1 MKVGVIGV
9 GVMGQNHVRVY
20 SELPDVKL
28 VGVADVNKEA
38 ASAIA
43 KKYSTKAFT
52 DYREL
57 FKEKPDA
64 VSIVVPTSM
73 HKQVAIEAANA
84 GINIL
89 VEKPVADTIENAQ
102 AIIDACRKNNV
113 KLMVGHIE
121 RFNPVISAIKEN
133 IKDDKVVSIN
143 ITRVGPLPPRIKD
156 VGIVIDL
163 AVHDIDLIRY
173 LIGSDFKKVYGLTSK
188 NFSEKED
195 VAILSFEMKNG
206 VLAHITTDWLTP
218 FKVREINISST
229 NKYIRGNLLEQKA
242 VEYSCYKEDGSYI
255 TKDLKVPIG
264 EPLKLELQSFI
275 ECVKKNSTP
284 PVSGCDG
291 LKALQIALDCIK

>member
-1 MKVGVIGV
+1 MNVGVIGV
-9 GVMGQNHVRVY
+9 GVMGQNHARVY
-20 SELPDVKL
+20 SELPGVKL
-28 VGVADVNKEA
+28 IGVADVNKDA
-38 ASAIA
+38 AQKVAE
-43 KKYSTKAFT
+43 KYNTRAFT
-52 DYREL
+52 DYEEL
-57 FKEKPDA
+57 FEEKPDA

-73 HKQVAIEAANA
+73 HKQVAIDAANA

-89 VEKPVADTIENAQ
+89 VEKPLADTIENAQ

-133 IKDDKVVSIN
+133 IKDNNVVSIN

-173 LIGSDFKKVYGLTSK
+173 ITGSDFKKVYGLTSK

-229 NKYIRGNLLEQKA
+229 DNYIRGNLLEQKA
-242 VEYSCYKEDGSYI
+242 VEYSRYKEDGSYI
-255 TKDLKVPIG
+255 ARDIKIPFG

-275 ECVKKNSTP
+275 ECIRTDTSP
-284 PVSGCDG
+284 HVSGYDG
-291 LKALQIALDCIK
+291 LRALQIALECLK